1 MKKAIVIIFAV
12 MFCLLAASYYFDL
25 GRSTTLRALQE
36 KGKQTTK
43 DNMLSSQSV
52 TSIACD
58 RRELMW
64 IGTSAG
70 VNVYDGKNFVQFG
83 HDIKD
88 TTALPDDY
96 INVLHLDRAGRMWV
110 GTQNGLARYVG
121 AYRFH
126 RIALPDDHDN
136 IVAIEDSREK
146 DDSMAVLV
154 SDGSRT
160 FHISGD
166 EKITPSHR
174 QIQPNHFQA
183 PLPEDLSILR
193 KPVEVVSAT
202 FKDHGDNL
210 WVGYRNSGFQ
220 VISQNRIAYKKANDN
235 PLAKATKGMAML
247 CMTAVGNHL
256 LAGTALRVFIYDLQ
270 NRRIGQIPFRNIFDS
285 VPAPQKINL
294 NNIVKYDDEHA
305 WMVSGHQ
312 VASCRISD
320 ECADVLHKSPVLKS
334 LLGYGLKVGDALY
347 VCSEGGKLLRFRF
360 DNLQPDTIPVPSAY
374 YDHETKMEKLPNG
387 NILLFMQ
394 GMHLAILS
402 PKTGKIKEM
411 KVAGMPEYGNF
422 DPAFAKLDSYGM
434 VWLGTKRDGLYFI
447 DMKRKSMRSA
457 KVLNDTHIEGMV
469 EDRNRQLWVT
479 TMRDAFFVTFKSKVF
494 MMSSLLSASQDRDD
508 WQFYNNSICLSPDGD
523 VVFGSSMG
531 CKFMP
536 QEAMYTDFMQTP
548 AGIHAAE
555 LLNIYGMEV
564 KKTDGKVLAATDEVS
579 HLDSYTFAYDENDL
593 RFNFYYPSF
602 SRRSALMCQYKLE
615 GYDHDWQMPTYG
627 KEAHYS
633 NLTPGKYTFRLRLIS
648 TPDKPALSERTV
660 EIIIKPAPWQSSA
673 AWLLYFGI
681 IALML
686 HILNTFY
693 LRARTNR
700 LHLLQEQQERE
711 REKLAKEMNMR
722 FFANIAHEFRNPITI
737 IAGPLM
743 TLNADKALP
752 QSVHRT
758 LNHVCM
764 SVNRMLRLIDQMLDF
779 NQLETDE
786 LRLKVAEVDVIE
798 ALRQQVT
805 AFGDSARIKGIK
817 LELVKQSADYR
828 MWLDFD
834 KLEKILG
841 NLFTNALKHTEP
853 GGVIRIQAGIKE
865 EMLMISVFNSGKT
878 IKEDKL
884 QDVFKRYYQLAD
896 TQNPNLYG
904 WGTGIGLYYVK
915 RLVEL
920 HHGSIMVKNV
930 HAVSETSAEASLRN
944 GVEFTFCLPMDR
956 SIYNKVEIAEQEKRV
971 MQIPLNEECSMEV
984 KPEESKNL
992 NRPKILVVDDDV
1004 DVAQYLRHIFA
1015 SDYEVVNRYSAE
1027 EALADL
1033 EEVKPDLILS
1043 DIIMDKMSGYEF
1055 CQVLKNDL
1063 MFSHIP
1069 VILITAMSK
1078 MSEQIEGLKL
1088 GAVAYVTKPFDPA
1101 YLKALVVSQ
1110 LQNMQTLRQRLGEST
1125 ETQTLSEK
1133 VADTLSEQDRKFMDE
1148 LYQLM
1153 EKHSKE
1159 QDLSVSTMCKD
1170 MLISPAKFNYKVK
1183 ELTGET
1189 PGTFFRKY
1197 KLNRAAVL
1205 LREGKLNVS
1214 EIAVLTGFSTAA
1226 HFSVAFKKQFGVSP
1240 SEYQ

>member
-1 MKKAIVIIFAV
+1 MAAVPIIF
-12 MFCLLAASYYFDL
+12 
-25 GRSTTLRALQE
+25 
-36 KGKQTTK
+36 
-43 DNMLSSQSV
+43 
-52 TSIACD
+52 
-58 RRELMW
+58 
-64 IGTSAG
+64 
-70 VNVYDGKNFVQFG
+70 
-83 HDIKD
+83 
-88 TTALPDDY
+88 
-96 INVLHLDRAGRMWV
+96 
-110 GTQNGLARYVG
+110 
-121 AYRFH
+121 
-126 RIALPDDHDN
+126 
-136 IVAIEDSREK
+136 
-146 DDSMAVLV
+146 
-154 SDGSRT
+154 
-160 FHISGD
+160 
-166 EKITPSHR
+166 
-174 QIQPNHFQA
+174 
-183 PLPEDLSILR
+183 
-193 KPVEVVSAT
+193 
-202 FKDHGDNL
+202 
-210 WVGYRNSGFQ
+210 
-220 VISQNRIAYKKANDN
+220 
-235 PLAKATKGMAML
+235 
-247 CMTAVGNHL
+247 
-256 LAGTALRVFIYDLQ
+256 
-270 NRRIGQIPFRNIFDS
+270 
-285 VPAPQKINL
+285 NL
-294 NNIVKYDDEHA
+294 NNIVKYDDKHA
-305 WMVSGHQ
+305 WMVSEHQ

-320 ECADVLHKSPVLKS
+320 ERADVLHKSPLLKPM
-334 LLGYGLKVGDALY
+334 LGNGLKVGDALY
-347 VCSEGGKLLRFRF
+347 VCSEGRNLLRFRF
-360 DNLQPDTIPVPSAY
+360 DNLQPDTISIPSPY
-374 YDHETKMEKLPNG
+374 YDHETKMEKLTDG

-422 DPAFAKLDSYGM
+422 DPAFAKLDSYGN
-434 VWLGTKRDGLYFI
+434 VWLGTKRDGLYLI
-447 DMKRKSMRSA
+447 DMKKKTMLRA
-457 KVLNDTHIEGMV
+457 QVLNDTHIESMI

-494 MMSSLLSASQDRDD
+494 MMNGLLSASQDRDD

-523 VVFGSSMG
+523 VVFGSSIG

-564 KKTDGKVLAATDEVS
+564 KKTDGKVFAATDEVS

-615 GYDHDWQMPTYG
+615 GYDHDWQVPTFG
-627 KEAHYS
+627 KA
-633 NLTPGKYTFRLRLIS
+633 
-648 TPDKPALSERTV
+648 
-660 EIIIKPAPWQSSA
+660 
-673 AWLLYFGI
+673 
-681 IALML
+681 
-686 HILNTFY
+686 
-693 LRARTNR
+693 
-700 LHLLQEQQERE
+700 
-711 REKLAKEMNMR
+711 
-722 FFANIAHEFRNPITI
+722 
-737 IAGPLM
+737 
-743 TLNADKALP
+743 
-752 QSVHRT
+752 
-758 LNHVCM
+758 
-764 SVNRMLRLIDQMLDF
+764 
-779 NQLETDE
+779 
-786 LRLKVAEVDVIE
+786 
-798 ALRQQVT
+798 
-805 AFGDSARIKGIK
+805 
-817 LELVKQSADYR
+817 
-828 MWLDFD
+828 
-834 KLEKILG
+834 
-841 NLFTNALKHTEP
+841 
-853 GGVIRIQAGIKE
+853 
-865 EMLMISVFNSGKT
+865 

-930 HAVSETSAEASLRN
+930 HEVSETSAEASLRN

-971 MQIPLNEECSMEV
+971 MQIPLSADCSMEA
-984 KPEESKNL
+984 KSEENKKM

-1055 CQVLKNDL
+1055 CRVLKNDL

-1110 LQNMQTLRQRLGEST
+1110 LQNMQLLRQRLGEST
-1125 ETQTLSEK
+1125 ETESLSEK

-1148 LYQLM
+1148 LYRLM
-1153 EKHSKE
+1153 EKHSNE
-1159 QDLSVSTMCKD
+1159 QNLSVSTMCKD

-1189 PGTFFRKY
+1189 PGIFFRKY
-1197 KLNRAAVL
+1197 KLNRAAAW
-1205 LREGKLNVS
+1205 LREGKYNVS

>member
-1 MKKAIVIIFAV
+1 MAAVPIIF
-12 MFCLLAASYYFDL
+12 
-25 GRSTTLRALQE
+25 
-36 KGKQTTK
+36 
-43 DNMLSSQSV
+43 
-52 TSIACD
+52 
-58 RRELMW
+58 
-64 IGTSAG
+64 
-70 VNVYDGKNFVQFG
+70 
-83 HDIKD
+83 
-88 TTALPDDY
+88 
-96 INVLHLDRAGRMWV
+96 
-110 GTQNGLARYVG
+110 
-121 AYRFH
+121 
-126 RIALPDDHDN
+126 
-136 IVAIEDSREK
+136 
-146 DDSMAVLV
+146 
-154 SDGSRT
+154 
-160 FHISGD
+160 
-166 EKITPSHR
+166 
-174 QIQPNHFQA
+174 
-183 PLPEDLSILR
+183 
-193 KPVEVVSAT
+193 
-202 FKDHGDNL
+202 
-210 WVGYRNSGFQ
+210 
-220 VISQNRIAYKKANDN
+220 
-235 PLAKATKGMAML
+235 
-247 CMTAVGNHL
+247 
-256 LAGTALRVFIYDLQ
+256 
-270 NRRIGQIPFRNIFDS
+270 
-285 VPAPQKINL
+285 NL

-374 YDHETKMEKLPNG
+374 YDHETKMEKLPDG

-422 DPAFAKLDSYGM
+422 DPAFAKLDSYGN
-434 VWLGTKRDGLYFI
+434 VWLGTKRDGLYLI
-447 DMKRKSMRSA
+447 DMKKKTMLRA
-457 KVLNDTHIEGMV
+457 QVLNDTHIESMI

-494 MMSSLLSASQDRDD
+494 MMNGLLSASQDRDD

-615 GYDHDWQMPTYG
+615 GYDHDWQVPTFG
-627 KEAHYS
+627 KA
-633 NLTPGKYTFRLRLIS
+633 
-648 TPDKPALSERTV
+648 
-660 EIIIKPAPWQSSA
+660 
-673 AWLLYFGI
+673 
-681 IALML
+681 
-686 HILNTFY
+686 
-693 LRARTNR
+693 
-700 LHLLQEQQERE
+700 
-711 REKLAKEMNMR
+711 
-722 FFANIAHEFRNPITI
+722 
-737 IAGPLM
+737 
-743 TLNADKALP
+743 
-752 QSVHRT
+752 
-758 LNHVCM
+758 
-764 SVNRMLRLIDQMLDF
+764 
-779 NQLETDE
+779 
-786 LRLKVAEVDVIE
+786 
-798 ALRQQVT
+798 
-805 AFGDSARIKGIK
+805 
-817 LELVKQSADYR
+817 
-828 MWLDFD
+828 
-834 KLEKILG
+834 
-841 NLFTNALKHTEP
+841 
-853 GGVIRIQAGIKE
+853 
-865 EMLMISVFNSGKT
+865 

-930 HAVSETSAEASLRN
+930 HEVSETSAEASLRN

-971 MQIPLNEECSMEV
+971 MQIPLSGDCSMEA
-984 KPEESKNL
+984 KPEENKKM

-1055 CQVLKNDL
+1055 CRVLKNDL

-1101 YLKALVVSQ
+1101 YLKVLVVSQ
-1110 LQNMQTLRQRLGEST
+1110 LQNMQLLRQRLGEST
-1125 ETQTLSEK
+1125 ETESLSEK

-1148 LYQLM
+1148 LYRLM
-1153 EKHSKE
+1153 EKHSNE
-1159 QDLSVSTMCKD
+1159 QNLSVSTMCKD

-1189 PGTFFRKY
+1189 PGIFFRKY
-1197 KLNRAAVL
+1197 KLNRAAAW
-1205 LREGKLNVS
+1205 LREGKYNVS

>member
-1 MKKAIVIIFAV
+1 MAAVPIIF
-12 MFCLLAASYYFDL
+12 
-25 GRSTTLRALQE
+25 
-36 KGKQTTK
+36 
-43 DNMLSSQSV
+43 
-52 TSIACD
+52 
-58 RRELMW
+58 
-64 IGTSAG
+64 
-70 VNVYDGKNFVQFG
+70 
-83 HDIKD
+83 
-88 TTALPDDY
+88 
-96 INVLHLDRAGRMWV
+96 
-110 GTQNGLARYVG
+110 
-121 AYRFH
+121 
-126 RIALPDDHDN
+126 
-136 IVAIEDSREK
+136 
-146 DDSMAVLV
+146 
-154 SDGSRT
+154 
-160 FHISGD
+160 
-166 EKITPSHR
+166 
-174 QIQPNHFQA
+174 
-183 PLPEDLSILR
+183 
-193 KPVEVVSAT
+193 
-202 FKDHGDNL
+202 
-210 WVGYRNSGFQ
+210 
-220 VISQNRIAYKKANDN
+220 
-235 PLAKATKGMAML
+235 
-247 CMTAVGNHL
+247 
-256 LAGTALRVFIYDLQ
+256 
-270 NRRIGQIPFRNIFDS
+270 
-285 VPAPQKINL
+285 NL
-294 NNIVKYDDEHA
+294 NNIVKYDDKHA
-305 WMVSGHQ
+305 WMVSEHQ

-320 ECADVLHKSPVLKS
+320 ERADVLHKSPLLKPM
-334 LLGYGLKVGDALY
+334 LGNGLKVGDALY
-347 VCSEGGKLLRFRF
+347 VCSEGRNLLRFRF
-360 DNLQPDTIPVPSAY
+360 DNLQPDTISIPSPY
-374 YDHETKMEKLPNG
+374 YDHETKMEKLTDG

-422 DPAFAKLDSYGM
+422 DPAFAKLDSYGN
-434 VWLGTKRDGLYFI
+434 VWLGTKRDGLYLI
-447 DMKRKSMRSA
+447 DMKKKTMLRA
-457 KVLNDTHIEGMV
+457 QVLNDTHIESMI

-494 MMSSLLSASQDRDD
+494 MMNGLLSASQDRDD

-523 VVFGSSMG
+523 VVFGSSIG

-564 KKTDGKVLAATDEVS
+564 KKTDGKVFAATDEVS

-615 GYDHDWQMPTYG
+615 GYDHDWQVPTFG
-627 KEAHYS
+627 KA
-633 NLTPGKYTFRLRLIS
+633 
-648 TPDKPALSERTV
+648 
-660 EIIIKPAPWQSSA
+660 
-673 AWLLYFGI
+673 
-681 IALML
+681 
-686 HILNTFY
+686 
-693 LRARTNR
+693 
-700 LHLLQEQQERE
+700 
-711 REKLAKEMNMR
+711 
-722 FFANIAHEFRNPITI
+722 
-737 IAGPLM
+737 
-743 TLNADKALP
+743 
-752 QSVHRT
+752 
-758 LNHVCM
+758 
-764 SVNRMLRLIDQMLDF
+764 
-779 NQLETDE
+779 
-786 LRLKVAEVDVIE
+786 
-798 ALRQQVT
+798 
-805 AFGDSARIKGIK
+805 
-817 LELVKQSADYR
+817 
-828 MWLDFD
+828 
-834 KLEKILG
+834 
-841 NLFTNALKHTEP
+841 
-853 GGVIRIQAGIKE
+853 
-865 EMLMISVFNSGKT
+865 

-930 HAVSETSAEASLRN
+930 HEVSETSAEASLRN

-971 MQIPLNEECSMEV
+971 MQIPLSADCSMEA
-984 KPEESKNL
+984 KPEEKKKM

-1055 CQVLKNDL
+1055 CRVLKNDL

-1110 LQNMQTLRQRLGEST
+1110 LQNMQLLRQRLGEST
-1125 ETQTLSEK
+1125 ETESLSEK

-1148 LYQLM
+1148 LYRLM
-1153 EKHSKE
+1153 EKHSNE
-1159 QDLSVSTMCKD
+1159 QNLSVSTMCKD

-1189 PGTFFRKY
+1189 PGIFFRKY
-1197 KLNRAAVL
+1197 KLNRAAAW
-1205 LREGKLNVS
+1205 LREGKYNVS

>member
-1 MKKAIVIIFAV
+1 MAAVPIIF
-12 MFCLLAASYYFDL
+12 
-25 GRSTTLRALQE
+25 
-36 KGKQTTK
+36 
-43 DNMLSSQSV
+43 
-52 TSIACD
+52 
-58 RRELMW
+58 
-64 IGTSAG
+64 
-70 VNVYDGKNFVQFG
+70 
-83 HDIKD
+83 
-88 TTALPDDY
+88 
-96 INVLHLDRAGRMWV
+96 
-110 GTQNGLARYVG
+110 
-121 AYRFH
+121 
-126 RIALPDDHDN
+126 
-136 IVAIEDSREK
+136 
-146 DDSMAVLV
+146 
-154 SDGSRT
+154 
-160 FHISGD
+160 
-166 EKITPSHR
+166 
-174 QIQPNHFQA
+174 
-183 PLPEDLSILR
+183 
-193 KPVEVVSAT
+193 
-202 FKDHGDNL
+202 
-210 WVGYRNSGFQ
+210 
-220 VISQNRIAYKKANDN
+220 
-235 PLAKATKGMAML
+235 
-247 CMTAVGNHL
+247 
-256 LAGTALRVFIYDLQ
+256 
-270 NRRIGQIPFRNIFDS
+270 
-285 VPAPQKINL
+285 NL
-294 NNIVKYDDEHA
+294 NNIVKYDDKHA
-305 WMVSGHQ
+305 WMVSEHQ

-320 ECADVLHKSPVLKS
+320 ECADVLHKSPLLKPM
-334 LLGYGLKVGDALY
+334 LGNGLKVGDALY
-347 VCSEGGKLLRFRF
+347 VCSEGRNLLRFRF
-360 DNLQPDTIPVPSAY
+360 DNLQPDTISIPSPY
-374 YDHETKMEKLPNG
+374 YDHETKMEKLTDG

-422 DPAFAKLDSYGM
+422 DPAFAKLDSYGN
-434 VWLGTKRDGLYFI
+434 VWLGTKRDGLYLI
-447 DMKRKSMRSA
+447 DMKRKSMCSA

-494 MMSSLLSASQDRDD
+494 MMNGLLSASQDRDN

-536 QEAMYTDFMQTP
+536 QDAMYTDFMQTP

-564 KKTDGKVLAATDEVS
+564 KKTDGKVLAATDEIS

-615 GYDHDWQMPTYG
+615 GYDHDWQVPTFG
-627 KEAHYS
+627 KA
-633 NLTPGKYTFRLRLIS
+633 
-648 TPDKPALSERTV
+648 
-660 EIIIKPAPWQSSA
+660 
-673 AWLLYFGI
+673 
-681 IALML
+681 
-686 HILNTFY
+686 
-693 LRARTNR
+693 
-700 LHLLQEQQERE
+700 
-711 REKLAKEMNMR
+711 
-722 FFANIAHEFRNPITI
+722 
-737 IAGPLM
+737 
-743 TLNADKALP
+743 
-752 QSVHRT
+752 
-758 LNHVCM
+758 
-764 SVNRMLRLIDQMLDF
+764 
-779 NQLETDE
+779 
-786 LRLKVAEVDVIE
+786 
-798 ALRQQVT
+798 
-805 AFGDSARIKGIK
+805 
-817 LELVKQSADYR
+817 
-828 MWLDFD
+828 
-834 KLEKILG
+834 
-841 NLFTNALKHTEP
+841 
-853 GGVIRIQAGIKE
+853 
-865 EMLMISVFNSGKT
+865 

-930 HAVSETSAEASLRN
+930 HEVSETSAEASLRN
-944 GVEFTFCLPMDR
+944 GVEFTSCLPMDR

-971 MQIPLNEECSMEV
+971 MQIPLSGDCSMEA
-984 KPEESKNL
+984 KPEENKKM

-1055 CQVLKNDL
+1055 CRVLKNDL

-1110 LQNMQTLRQRLGEST
+1110 LQNIQLLRQRLGEST
-1125 ETQTLSEK
+1125 ETESLSEK

-1148 LYQLM
+1148 LYRLM
-1153 EKHSKE
+1153 EKHSNE
-1159 QDLSVSTMCKD
+1159 QNLSVSTMCKD

-1189 PGTFFRKY
+1189 PGIFFRKY
-1197 KLNRAAVL
+1197 KLNRAAAW
-1205 LREGKLNVS
+1205 LRGGKYNVS

>member
-1 MKKAIVIIFAV
+1 MAAVPIIF
-12 MFCLLAASYYFDL
+12 
-25 GRSTTLRALQE
+25 
-36 KGKQTTK
+36 
-43 DNMLSSQSV
+43 
-52 TSIACD
+52 
-58 RRELMW
+58 
-64 IGTSAG
+64 
-70 VNVYDGKNFVQFG
+70 
-83 HDIKD
+83 
-88 TTALPDDY
+88 
-96 INVLHLDRAGRMWV
+96 
-110 GTQNGLARYVG
+110 
-121 AYRFH
+121 
-126 RIALPDDHDN
+126 
-136 IVAIEDSREK
+136 
-146 DDSMAVLV
+146 
-154 SDGSRT
+154 
-160 FHISGD
+160 
-166 EKITPSHR
+166 
-174 QIQPNHFQA
+174 
-183 PLPEDLSILR
+183 
-193 KPVEVVSAT
+193 
-202 FKDHGDNL
+202 
-210 WVGYRNSGFQ
+210 
-220 VISQNRIAYKKANDN
+220 
-235 PLAKATKGMAML
+235 
-247 CMTAVGNHL
+247 
-256 LAGTALRVFIYDLQ
+256 
-270 NRRIGQIPFRNIFDS
+270 
-285 VPAPQKINL
+285 NL
-294 NNIVKYDDEHA
+294 NNIVKYDDKHA
-305 WMVSGHQ
+305 WMVSEHQ

-320 ECADVLHKSPVLKS
+320 ERADVLHKSPLLKPM
-334 LLGYGLKVGDALY
+334 LGNGLKVGDALY
-347 VCSEGGKLLRFRF
+347 VCSEGRNLLRFRF
-360 DNLQPDTIPVPSAY
+360 DNLQPDTISIPSPY
-374 YDHETKMEKLPNG
+374 YDHETKMEKLTDG

-422 DPAFAKLDSYGM
+422 DPAFAKLDSYGN
-434 VWLGTKRDGLYFI
+434 VWLGTKRDGLYLI
-447 DMKRKSMRSA
+447 DMKKKTMLRA
-457 KVLNDTHIEGMV
+457 QVLNDTHIESMI

-494 MMSSLLSASQDRDD
+494 MMNGLLSASQDRDD

-523 VVFGSSMG
+523 VVFGSSIG

-564 KKTDGKVLAATDEVS
+564 KKTDGKVFAATDEVS

-615 GYDHDWQMPTYG
+615 GYDHDWQVPTFG
-627 KEAHYS
+627 KA
-633 NLTPGKYTFRLRLIS
+633 
-648 TPDKPALSERTV
+648 
-660 EIIIKPAPWQSSA
+660 
-673 AWLLYFGI
+673 
-681 IALML
+681 
-686 HILNTFY
+686 
-693 LRARTNR
+693 
-700 LHLLQEQQERE
+700 
-711 REKLAKEMNMR
+711 
-722 FFANIAHEFRNPITI
+722 
-737 IAGPLM
+737 
-743 TLNADKALP
+743 
-752 QSVHRT
+752 
-758 LNHVCM
+758 
-764 SVNRMLRLIDQMLDF
+764 
-779 NQLETDE
+779 
-786 LRLKVAEVDVIE
+786 
-798 ALRQQVT
+798 
-805 AFGDSARIKGIK
+805 
-817 LELVKQSADYR
+817 
-828 MWLDFD
+828 
-834 KLEKILG
+834 
-841 NLFTNALKHTEP
+841 
-853 GGVIRIQAGIKE
+853 
-865 EMLMISVFNSGKT
+865 

-930 HAVSETSAEASLRN
+930 HEVSETSAEASLRN

-971 MQIPLNEECSMEV
+971 MQIPLSADCSMEA
-984 KPEESKNL
+984 KSEENKKM

-1055 CQVLKNDL
+1055 CRVLKNDL

-1125 ETQTLSEK
+1125 ETESLSEK

-1148 LYQLM
+1148 LYRLM
-1153 EKHSKE
+1153 EKHSNE
-1159 QDLSVSTMCKD
+1159 QNLSVSTMCKD

-1189 PGTFFRKY
+1189 PGIFFRKY
-1197 KLNRAAVL
+1197 KLNRAAAW
-1205 LREGKLNVS
+1205 LREGKYNVS

>member
-1 MKKAIVIIFAV
+1 MAAVPIIF
-12 MFCLLAASYYFDL
+12 
-25 GRSTTLRALQE
+25 
-36 KGKQTTK
+36 
-43 DNMLSSQSV
+43 
-52 TSIACD
+52 
-58 RRELMW
+58 
-64 IGTSAG
+64 
-70 VNVYDGKNFVQFG
+70 
-83 HDIKD
+83 
-88 TTALPDDY
+88 
-96 INVLHLDRAGRMWV
+96 
-110 GTQNGLARYVG
+110 
-121 AYRFH
+121 
-126 RIALPDDHDN
+126 
-136 IVAIEDSREK
+136 
-146 DDSMAVLV
+146 
-154 SDGSRT
+154 
-160 FHISGD
+160 
-166 EKITPSHR
+166 
-174 QIQPNHFQA
+174 
-183 PLPEDLSILR
+183 
-193 KPVEVVSAT
+193 
-202 FKDHGDNL
+202 
-210 WVGYRNSGFQ
+210 
-220 VISQNRIAYKKANDN
+220 
-235 PLAKATKGMAML
+235 
-247 CMTAVGNHL
+247 
-256 LAGTALRVFIYDLQ
+256 
-270 NRRIGQIPFRNIFDS
+270 
-285 VPAPQKINL
+285 NL
-294 NNIVKYDDEHA
+294 NNIVKYDDKHA
-305 WMVSGHQ
+305 WMVSEHQ

-320 ECADVLHKSPVLKS
+320 ERADVLHKSPLLKPM
-334 LLGYGLKVGDALY
+334 LGNGLKVGDALY

-374 YDHETKMEKLPNG
+374 YDHETKMEKLPDG

-422 DPAFAKLDSYGM
+422 DPAFAKLDSYGNM
-434 VWLGTKRDGLYFI
+434 WMGTKRDGLYLI

-494 MMSSLLSASQDRDD
+494 MMNGLLSASQDRDD

-564 KKTDGKVLAATDEVS
+564 KKTDGKVFAATDEVS

-615 GYDHDWQMPTYG
+615 GYDHDWQVPTFG
-627 KEAHYS
+627 KA
-633 NLTPGKYTFRLRLIS
+633 
-648 TPDKPALSERTV
+648 
-660 EIIIKPAPWQSSA
+660 
-673 AWLLYFGI
+673 
-681 IALML
+681 
-686 HILNTFY
+686 
-693 LRARTNR
+693 
-700 LHLLQEQQERE
+700 
-711 REKLAKEMNMR
+711 
-722 FFANIAHEFRNPITI
+722 
-737 IAGPLM
+737 
-743 TLNADKALP
+743 
-752 QSVHRT
+752 
-758 LNHVCM
+758 
-764 SVNRMLRLIDQMLDF
+764 
-779 NQLETDE
+779 
-786 LRLKVAEVDVIE
+786 
-798 ALRQQVT
+798 
-805 AFGDSARIKGIK
+805 
-817 LELVKQSADYR
+817 
-828 MWLDFD
+828 
-834 KLEKILG
+834 
-841 NLFTNALKHTEP
+841 
-853 GGVIRIQAGIKE
+853 
-865 EMLMISVFNSGKT
+865 

-920 HHGSIMVKNV
+920 HHGSIMVENV
-930 HAVSETSAEASLRN
+930 HEVSETSAEASLRN

-971 MQIPLNEECSMEV
+971 MQIPLSADCSMEA
-984 KPEESKNL
+984 KPEENKKM

-1055 CQVLKNDL
+1055 CRVLKNDL

-1110 LQNMQTLRQRLGEST
+1110 LQNMQLLRQRLGEST
-1125 ETQTLSEK
+1125 ETESLSEK

-1148 LYQLM
+1148 LYRLM
-1153 EKHSKE
+1153 EKHSNE
-1159 QDLSVSTMCKD
+1159 QNLSVSTMCKD

-1189 PGTFFRKY
+1189 PGIFFRKY
-1197 KLNRAAVL
+1197 KLNRAAAW
-1205 LREGKLNVS
+1205 LREGKYNVS